1 MEKKPPYTIVAADD
15 HAIFLQGLSSLFED
29 NQKYKLIAT
38 CDNGDDVIKAVLQN
52 KPDFLLLDLSMLGAT
67 PSEILRCLDSQSK
80 STHTIALTMSCEIKV
95 AWDLL
100 KLGLSGYVLKE
111 EAFDNLEKAMQMALV
126 DECFISAS
134 IKNKME
140 VYKQKTFAGQK
151 MTEKEVLVLSRAALG
166 MTNQDIANEI
176 FISERTVRFHIAN
189 CCLKL
194 EANGRTHAVAIALK
208 NNIISI

>member
-15 HAIFLQGLSSLFED
+15 HAIFLQGLASLFED
-29 NQKYKLIAT
+29 NDKYNLIKT
-38 CDNGDDVIKAVLQN
+38 CENGDDVIRAIIEN

-67 PSEILRCLDSQSK
+67 PSEILKCLDLQSK
-80 STHTIALTMSCEIKV
+80 FTHAIALTMSCEAKV
-95 AWDLL
+95 AWELL
-100 KLGLSGYVLKE
+100 RLGLSGYVLKE
-111 EAFDNLEKAMQMALV
+111 EAFDNLEKAMQMALM
-126 DECFISAS
+126 DECFVSTS
-134 IKNKME
+134 IKNKLE
-140 VYKQKTFAGQK
+140 IYKCNTSLGQK
-151 MTEKEVLVLSRAALG
+151 MTEKEILVLSRAALG

-208 NNIISI
+208 NKIISI